1 VTARDA
7 FLFAGGLSTRMGRD
21 KAALPAGGAFD
32 GTTFLEA
39 IARAVAPLAVAT
51 TVVGRPGSC
60 FGYRAIVDLRPGL
73 GPLGGIETALAHA
86 QTASVF
92 LLACDLPRVSTELL
106 ALVASRADA
115 SPETIVVPA
124 DASGRIA
131 PLAGVYPA
139 SARRE
144 VARLLDAGERRP
156 RALFERFPTV
166 VVPFEDYRHLPDAE
180 SLLANVNTPDE
191 YARHLAS
198 RRDD

>member
-1 VTARDA
+1 MTARDA
-7 FLFAGGLSTRMGRD
+7 FLVAGGLSTRMGRD
-21 KAALPAGGAFD
+21 KAALPAGDA
-32 GTTFLEA
+32 TFLET

-51 TVVGRPGSC
+51 TVVGRSGSC
-60 FGYRAIVDLRPGL
+60 FGYRAIADLRPGL

-92 LLACDLPRVSTELL
+92 LLACDLPRVSTALL
-106 ALVASRADA
+106 ALVADRADA

-124 DASGRIA
+124 DVSGRIA
-131 PLAGVYPA
+131 PLAGVYPT

-156 RALFERFPTV
+156 RALFERIATV
-166 VVPFEDYRHLPDAE
+166 VVPFEEYRHLPDAE

-198 RRDD
+198 RRGD